1 MQEAGLLVLVEWNH
15 KRTLEL
21 RTTEL
26 MDAVTEQ
33 INADPPVA
41 PNDTLNMVKA
51 KKAEHDL
58 PDA

>member
-1 MQEAGLLVLVEWNH
+1 MLVEWNH